1 MGILDSDNVRLSKT
15 YKEHVC
21 FKELDEAK
29 KFYECVSDRAFCF
42 LPSGTK
48 GFANYETYVFMS
60 IYGTLDSIKEL
71 LLKGRI
77 NDAYVLVRKFYDDIL
92 AEIYLTVFLK
102 DKFDIK
108 KGLYVDEVQQ
118 WIESSYRIPSIKI
131 ILQTLKTSTYTK
143 DLYPFF
149 GWKTYL
155 EHNRHVLDD
164 CVHANRY
171 SSMLFNCNTIYLND
185 NREKQLDGIV
195 IILKQLMRIQVA
207 FIFYLNPLYFMASDY
222 MDYIEFGEQPPQGA
236 DYWIATYAQ
245 EAFDKYI
252 KPDAKLAAFIKES
265 CCLEIE

>member
-1 MGILDSDNVRLSKT
+1 MGILGRENANLSKA
-15 YKEHVC
+15 YKEHAC

-29 KFYECVSDRAFCF
+29 EFYECVSDRAFCF
-42 LPSGTK
+42 LPLGTK

-71 LLKGRI
+71 LLRGRI

-92 AEIYLTVFLK
+92 AEIYLTVLLK
-102 DKFDIK
+102 EKFDIN
-108 KGLYVDEVQQ
+108 KGLYVEEVQQ
-118 WIESSYRIPSIKI
+118 WLESSYRIPSIKKI
-131 ILQTLKTSTYTK
+131 MQTLKTSIYTK

-164 CVHANRY
+164 CVHTNRY
-171 SSMLFNCNTIYLND
+171 SSMLFNCNTVYLND
-185 NREKQLDGIV
+185 NREKKLDGIV

-207 FIFYLNPLYFMASDY
+207 FIFHLNPLYLMASEY
-222 MDYIEFGEQPPQGA
+222 MDYIEIGEQPPQGS
-236 DYWIATYAQ
+236 DTWIAPFAQ
-245 EAFDKYI
+245 VAFDKWI
-252 KPDAKLAAFIKES
+252 KPDIKLASFIKVN